1 MKNFAPVMALISFWG
16 WVCVILLSFML
27 AVVAFVA
34 GAVPVVV
41 VFVVAFVIFA
51 VSLTVVILNP
61 GIFAKQHTT
70 ETAE

>member
-1 MKNFAPVMALISFWG
+1 MKNFAPVKALIAFWG

-27 AVVAFVA
+27 AVVSLVA
-34 GAVPVVV
+34 GSIPVVV
-41 VFVVAFVIFA
+41 VFVVAVMIFA

-70 ETAE
+70 ETAG

>member
-1 MKNFAPVMALISFWG
+1 
-16 WVCVILLSFML
+16 ML

-34 GAVPVVV
+34 EAVPVVV
-41 VFVVAFVIFA
+41 VFVVALVIFA

>member
-1 MKNFAPVMALISFWG
+1 MKNFAPVKALISFWG

-34 GAVPVVV
+34 ETVPV
-41 VFVVAFVIFA
+41 VIFA

>member
-1 MKNFAPVMALISFWG
+1 MKNFAPVKALISFWG

-34 GAVPVVV
+34 EAVPVVV
-41 VFVVAFVIFA
+41 VFVIFA

>member
-1 MKNFAPVMALISFWG
+1 MKNFAPVKAIISFWG

-27 AVVAFVA
+27 AVVSLAA
-34 GAVPVVV
+34 GSVPVVV

-61 GIFAKQHTT
+61 GIFCKTT
-70 ETAE
+70 YNRNC